1 MSLES
6 AQRRARGSLL
16 GQLCGD
22 ALGAPFAGRAA
33 SEIAADHPEGP
44 REVLGDPTQG
54 LALGQGTAASEL
66 SLALA
71 RTLAS
76 EGSYE
81 GERVAAAYV
90 AWHRSGPRAPAAAL
104 ELAFSGF
111 PGTPS
116 LVDGLGARADKE
128 TRCSAGLLRSG
139 PLALLGWRLPP
150 DELGQWA
157 ARDARLSHPHPLCRH
172 AAVLYTFA
180 IATALRRDDLDGAGV
195 YTETLAF
202 ARERRWVP
210 EILADLEGAGE
221 PLPEV
226 EAPIVAEDE
235 VRSVFRGAFHHLA
248 RTTSFADAISAS
260 VARGG
265 RTSAQ
270 ACATGALV
278 GAVSGWKEIPRSWA
292 KAVLQCDSRRGLAYL
307 PGDAL
312 RLADSLVSAGDR
324 LA

>member
-1 MSLES
+1 MTLDG
-6 AQRRARGSLL
+6 AQHRARGSLL

-22 ALGAPFAGRAA
+22 ALGAPL
-33 SEIAADHPEGP
+33 ADPTPEPP
-44 REVLGDPTQG
+44 REMRGDEARG
-54 LALGQGTAASEL
+54 LLPGQGTEASEL
-66 SLALA
+66 TLALA

-90 AWHRSGPRAPAAAL
+90 AWHRSGPRAPRASL
-104 ELAFSGF
+104 ELAFGGF

-150 DELGQWA
+150 DELGQWV

-172 AAVLYTFA
+172 AAVLFTFA
-180 IATALRRDDLDGAGV
+180 IATALREPELDGPGV
-195 YTETLAF
+195 YAATLGF

-210 EILADLEGAGE
+210 EILEDLEGAPEELTRGE
-221 PLPEV
+221 DDP
-226 EAPIVAEDE
+226 D
-235 VRSVFRGAFHHLA
+235 VRSVFRNAFHHLA
-248 RTTSFADAISAS
+248 RATSLEDALLAS
-260 VARGG
+260 VAGG
-265 RTSAQ
+265 GDPSAR

-278 GAVSGWKEIPRSWA
+278 GAVQGWEVVPREWA
-292 KAVLQCDSRRGLAYL
+292 RAVLQCDPKRGLTYL
-307 PGDAL
+307 SGDAL
-312 RLADSLVSAGDR
+312 RLADALVAAGDR
-324 LA
+324 IA